1 MMTHPFTAIPA
12 AARLMAVIAALFS
25 VVHPHNPRKSVAAP
39 CRGHTITQ
47 NHVRVLAD
55 DALAGCEQTT
65 SHSIRHLAGPY
76 AHLALAAARKARV
89 PPRLV
94 AAVIHVENGGDFRGS
109 ATRVSSAGAIGVMQ
123 LEPDTAW
130 NMLRVNPWNAKENID
145 GGARYLAMMLR
156 RFHGDVRLALMAYN
170 AGPTWIANGG
180 RPMAAVQ
187 YAKKVMR
194 DAGGFAPSRGMQR
207 A

>member
-1 MMTHPFTAIPA
+1 MIHPLTAIPA

-25 VVHPHNPRKSVAAP
+25 VVHPHTHKSTVI
-39 CRGHTITQ
+39 GTQ
-47 NHVRVLAD
+47 NKVRVLASEPEK
-55 DALAGCEQTT
+55 A
-65 SHSIRHLAGPY
+65 SPSIRRLAGPY
-76 AHLALAAARKARV
+76 AHLALAAARKAHV
-89 PPRLV
+89 PPKLV
-94 AAVIHVENGGDFRGS
+94 AAVIHVENGGNFHGS

-123 LEPDTAW
+123 LEPNTAW
-130 NMLRVNPWNAKENID
+130 NMLRVNPWNARQNID

-156 RFHGDVRLALMAYN
+156 QFHGDVQLALMAYN

-194 DAGGFAPSRGMQR
+194 DAGGFAPRRGLHPARGLQR